1 MRNLILLLLFYTFL
15 VNSIISQ
22 DLIPYN
28 KNGKWGYADKNMNV
42 IIPCTY
48 NYAMPF
54 YEDRA
59 LVKVYDD
66 SSYLSREYFI
76 DKEGKII
83 FGTFSTSSSDFSAT
97 RFQHGLTLIE
107 NYNGAE
113 NSVSLVDKYGKALKR
128 IERASLQYEL
138 GTKGYSNSFNNLGFY
153 VTNNYSG
160 SNHCTFVYKDGS
172 TKKLDSINVDKF
184 NGKYATASFNQRS
197 FLIDSSGKKI
207 VSTDKYDIISY
218 SEDLLRVT
226 NIEQQHGFLNLK
238 GNVVIKPELE
248 FADDFSEGLA
258 VFGEKDPKGNEYK
271 LLYGYMNKKGK
282 IVLPAIYDKAY
293 NFSDELADVVIGD
306 SLFFI
311 DKKGNKILRFR
322 SKFNSDYNSFGDMF
336 EYTHGFKNGIAII
349 IQNNKFAW
357 IDKKG
362 NYVIPP
368 LYIGSNLGSP
378 VNTVYDFDGAV
389 TLINLPNQTE
399 CYIDEEGIPYYEKPY
414 SILCKNVHSKQFTS
428 MQPDSIKNEP
438 LENYN
443 RLTYVKSFT
452 DKYFKSTDPETEF
465 IQIEDSYTKGYV
477 SAEDYYTV
485 CYSIRAKKGAKIYRD
500 EKTETVLDY
509 LPFRFQLHSEKEIPN
524 FNQLSDDTRV
534 ALIYYD
540 SFYFTDEKGYQTVYI
555 RKGDIEKMVKPRVN
569 K

>member
-258 VFGEKDPKGNEYK
+258 VFGVKDPRGNEYK

-293 NFSDELADVVIGD
+293 NFSDGLADVVIGD

-414 SILCKNVHSKQFTS
+414 SILCKNEHSKQFTS

-555 RKGDIEKMVKPRVN
+555 RKGDIEKMVKPRGE
-569 K
+569 

>member
-15 VNSIISQ
+15 VNIIISQ

-293 NFSDELADVVIGD
+293 NFSDGLADVVIGD

-378 VNTVYDFDGAV
+378 VNTVYDFDRAV

-555 RKGDIEKMVKPRVN
+555 RKGDIEKMVKPRGE
-569 K
+569 

>member
-160 SNHCTFVYKDGS
+160 SNHCTFVYKNGS

-258 VFGEKDPKGNEYK
+258 VFGVKDPRGNEYK

-293 NFSDELADVVIGD
+293 NFSDGLADVVIGD

-485 CYSIRAKKGAKIYRD
+485 CYSIRTKKGAKIYID

-540 SFYFTDEKGYQTVYI
+540 SFYFTDEEGYQTVYI
-555 RKGDIEKMVKPRVN
+555 RKGDIEKMVKPRGE
-569 K
+569 

>member
-1 MRNLILLLLFYTFL
+1 M
-15 VNSIISQ
+15 
-22 DLIPYN
+22 PYN

-97 RFQHGLTLIE
+97 RFQHGMTLIE

-113 NSVSLVDKYGKALKR
+113 NSVSLVDKYGKELKR
-128 IERASLQYEL
+128 IEYASLQYEL
-138 GTKGYSNSFNNLGFY
+138 GTKGYSSSFNNFGFY

-160 SNHCTFVYKDGS
+160 PNHCTFVYKDGN

-226 NIEQQHGFLNLK
+226 NIEQQYGFLNLK
-238 GNVVIKPELE
+238 GNIVIKPDLD

-258 VFGEKDPKGNEYK
+258 VFGVKDPRGNEYK

-293 NFSDELADVVIGD
+293 NFSDGLADVFIGD
-306 SLFFI
+306 TLFFI

-336 EYTHGFKNGIAII
+336 DYTHGFKNGIAII

-414 SILCKNVHSKQFTS
+414 SILCKNEKSKLFTS

-452 DKYFKSTDPETEF
+452 DKYFKSSDPETEF

-485 CYSIRAKKGAKIYRD
+485 CYSISAKKGAKIYRD
-500 EKTETVLDY
+500 EKTETVLNY

-540 SFYFTDEKGYQTVYI
+540 SFYFSEEEGYQTVYI
-555 RKGDIEKMVKPRVN
+555 RKGDIEKMMKPRGE
-569 K
+569 

>member
-1 MRNLILLLLFYTFL
+1 
-15 VNSIISQ
+15 
-22 DLIPYN
+22 
-28 KNGKWGYADKNMNV
+28 
-42 IIPCTY
+42 
-48 NYAMPF
+48 
-54 YEDRA
+54 
-59 LVKVYDD
+59 
-66 SSYLSREYFI
+66 
-76 DKEGKII
+76 
-83 FGTFSTSSSDFSAT
+83 
-97 RFQHGLTLIE
+97 
-107 NYNGAE
+107 
-113 NSVSLVDKYGKALKR
+113 
-128 IERASLQYEL
+128 
-138 GTKGYSNSFNNLGFY
+138 
-153 VTNNYSG
+153 
-160 SNHCTFVYKDGS
+160 
-172 TKKLDSINVDKF
+172 
-184 NGKYATASFNQRS
+184 
-197 FLIDSSGKKI
+197 
-207 VSTDKYDIISY
+207 
-218 SEDLLRVT
+218 
-226 NIEQQHGFLNLK
+226 
-238 GNVVIKPELE
+238 
-248 FADDFSEGLA
+248 
-258 VFGEKDPKGNEYK
+258 
-271 LLYGYMNKKGK
+271 
-282 IVLPAIYDKAY
+282 
-293 NFSDELADVVIGD
+293 
-306 SLFFI
+306 
-311 DKKGNKILRFR
+311 
-322 SKFNSDYNSFGDMF
+322 MF

-555 RKGDIEKMVKPRVN
+555 RKGDIEKMVKPRGE
-569 K
+569 

>member
-1 MRNLILLLLFYTFL
+1 MRILFLLFLIYTG
-15 VNSIISQ
+15 VINSIISQ

-59 LVKVYDD
+59 LVKIVYDD

-83 FGTFSTSSSDFSAT
+83 FGTFSTSSLDFSAT
-97 RFQHGLTLIE
+97 RFQHGMTLIE

-113 NSVSLVDKYGKALKR
+113 NSVSLVDKYGKELKR
-128 IERASLQYEL
+128 IERASLRYEL

-153 VTNNYSG
+153 VTNYYSG
-160 SNHCTFVYKDGS
+160 SNHCIFVYKDGS
-172 TKKLDSINVDKF
+172 TKKLDSINVEKF
-184 NGKYATASFNQRS
+184 NGKYATGSFNQRS
-197 FLIDSSGKKI
+197 FLIDSSGKTI
-207 VSTDKYDIISY
+207 LSTDKYSVLNN
-218 SEDLLRVT
+218 SEGMLSVLNKDYKY
-226 NIEQQHGFLNLK
+226 GFVNLK
-238 GNVVIKPELE
+238 GKVVVKPDLD
-248 FADDFSEGLA
+248 FVDDISEGLA
-258 VFGEKDPKGNEYK
+258 VFGIKDPNGVENQ
-271 LLYGYMNKKGK
+271 LIYGYINKKGK
-282 IVLPAIYDKAY
+282 VALPAIYKHAF
-293 NFSDELADVVIGD
+293 NFSDGLADVVIGD

-311 DKKGNKILRFR
+311 DKKGNKILRF
-322 SKFNSDYNSFGDMF
+322 SSNFNSDYNSFGNMF
-336 EYTHGFKNGIAII
+336 EYTHGFKNGVAII

-362 NYVIPP
+362 NYIIPP
-368 LYIGSNLGSP
+368 LYIGLNLGSP
-378 VNTVYDFDGAV
+378 VQTVYDFDGGV
-389 TLINLPNQTE
+389 TLVNMPNQMD
-399 CYIDEEGIPYYEKPY
+399 CFIDEQGTPYYEMTY
-414 SILCKNVHSKQFTS
+414 SILCKNAQSKQFS
-428 MQPDSIKNEP
+428 CMQPDCIKNEP

-443 RLTYVKSFT
+443 RLAYVKSFT
-452 DKYFKSTDPETEF
+452 DKYFKSTDPETAF

-477 SAEDYYTV
+477 SAKDYYTV
-485 CYSIRAKKGAKIYRD
+485 CYSIRTKKGTKIYRD

-524 FNQLSDDTRV
+524 FDQLSDDTRV
-534 ALIYYD
+534 SLIYFD
-540 SFYFTDEKGYQTVYI
+540 SFYFTEEEGYQTVYV
-555 RKGDIEKMVKPRVN
+555 RKGDIEKMVKP

>member
-293 NFSDELADVVIGD
+293 NFSDGLADVVIGD

>member
-160 SNHCTFVYKDGS
+160 SNNCTFVYKDGS

-293 NFSDELADVVIGD
+293 NFSDGLADVVIGD

-555 RKGDIEKMVKPRVN
+555 RKGDIEKMVKPRGE
-569 K
+569 